1 MGKRIQDLNSLSR
14 EKLNE
19 LKKDVNR
26 QLKTGRKRGTN
37 GRQLTKKDAEELWQL
52 KKEIEAAQA
61 RKGVTLKQAG
71 EGDSDLDSNLDE
83 TPEVDEALQPEE
95 MPPHIDNEDRQV
107 AGSSTDSQ
115 VTVRV
120 VEQAATTSTTLDQAN
135 RPQTG
140 SQPEV
145 CRGKKTRERA
155 SAKRGGD
162 RPLREERRTLQSQFA
177 EELAETKWDDRNAT
191 ANLAAVEAEVVA
203 ATARL
208 SVAKDAE
215 RRAREWK
222 NSSREGV
229 MRCRK
234 DWGRFVDTRAV
245 EKDIEENDTAKSSA
259 LSLTAVK
266 KVQQKPQSAADR
278 WLDVSRVIK
287 EEKEAQKKFSKAEEQ
302 LVHHTEY
309 GLSEEEAETAYQA
322 AKVEKDRAVEEKD
335 TVLHPELH
343 PV

>member
-52 KKEIEAAQA
+52 KKEIEVAQA

-115 VTVRV
+115 VTDRV

-145 CRGKKTRERA
+145 CRGKKTPERA
-155 SAKRGGD
+155 SVKRGGD
-162 RPLREERRTLQSQFA
+162 RPLAKGREERRPLQSQFA
-177 EELAETKWDDRNAT
+177 EELAETKWDDRKAT

-245 EKDIEENDTAKSSA
+245 EKDIEENDTA
-259 LSLTAVK
+259 VK

-278 WLDVSRVIK
+278 WLDVRRV
-287 EEKEAQKKFSKAEEQ
+287 
-302 LVHHTEY
+302 
-309 GLSEEEAETAYQA
+309 
-322 AKVEKDRAVEEKD
+322 
-335 TVLHPELH
+335 
-343 PV
+343 